1 MPFSPESIDFLFENR
16 IHDSKEW
23 FNAHKDDYKRLVT
36 EPMTELILEL
46 APTME
51 KIDNLIICDP
61 RRISRIYRDARLHP
75 DSIFRDH
82 IWYTFSRVREQYM
95 SLPGFYFS
103 IGAGGMSFGCG
114 YYCAKPATME
124 AVRQLILA
132 DNPSFTA
139 AQKAVKSQKSF
150 TLYGDMYKKNRFPE
164 ETPEKC
170 NWLNRKSIGLSGE
183 ITDPEIMI
191 TDKLGK
197 HIAKEFRKIS
207 CVYDLYMKAESTIQN
222 K

>member
-16 IHDSKEW
+16 MHDSKEW
-23 FNAHKDDYKRLVT
+23 FNAHKDDYNRLVIV
-36 EPMTELILEL
+36 PMTELVNDL
-46 APTME
+46 APTMM
-51 KIDNLIICDP
+51 KIDKLIVCDP

-103 IGAGGMSFGCG
+103 VGAQGMSFGCG

-132 DNPSFTA
+132 DDESFLKA
-139 AQKAVKSQKSF
+139 FKAVKTQKSF
-150 TLYGDMYKKNRFPE
+150 ELYGDLYKKNRFPDQP
-164 ETPEKC
+164 PEKC
-170 NWLNRKSIGLSGE
+170 NWLNRRSIGLSGE
-183 ITDPEIMI
+183 ITEPKIMF
-191 TDKLGK
+191 TDKLAP
-197 HIAKEFRKIS
+197 HIAKEFKKIA
-207 CVYDLYMKAESTIQN
+207 CVYDLYMKAEMSIQ
-222 K
+222 